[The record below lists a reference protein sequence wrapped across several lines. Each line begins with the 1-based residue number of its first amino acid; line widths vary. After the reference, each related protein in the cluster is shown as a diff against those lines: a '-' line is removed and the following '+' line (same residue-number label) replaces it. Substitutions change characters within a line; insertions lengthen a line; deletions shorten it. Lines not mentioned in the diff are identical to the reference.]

1 MRGHDSLD
9 HLRRVFAVL
18 AVAMLW
24 SAVPARADQI
34 LQTSGDS
41 LTTYKHADKTRV
53 QDVRPRAEQRGV
65 GLDGAQRAGGA
76 LPWALAG
83 NPFESAQAGET
94 LGSLRLATGAYS
106 PTEIDLALPARVPW
120 IVGRTYNARQADS
133 GGAHI
138 DSDGY
143 QGRNWFQISQ
153 PEIRL
158 YDADGSAGTKQAA
171 DLIYLVYGADRYVEF
186 KRTDDDVDT
195 FRGVNGAAGIFKY
208 ESGSPDL
215 YVYTDQNGNRT
226 YFFGSNAQVT
236 VGQDTFDSSWQLWKF
251 VDPAGNIAYVGHATT
266 ASTAI
271 SGGYYKS
278 DGQFSGRIKQ
288 AFDSEGRR
296 YTYLYST
303 QEIGGTRRLTEV
315 TAEVYENEVWVE
327 VGRVEYAY
335 YQDGDNCWGGDGNLK
350 LARVVTPLSDP
361 TKTLTR
367 RQYYRYYTGEYH
379 ATNNPGH
386 PNTIKL
392 VIGYE
397 GVRRFDWLDQNLGNE
412 SFNDAEP
419 CGQASTT
426 TDDALKP
433 YADAF
438 FKYDSDYRVISVYF
452 DGECGCA
459 GGTNGEH
466 RLTYQDNPNFSG
478 TSGYDTAW
486 HRRVVVEPPTGG
498 AWVTQ
503 YLDELGQ
510 PLSRV
515 LTDANPATT
524 SPAPA
529 KWVTQVVRNGNGQV
543 TEVHTP
549 ANVTGYTHNSGAP
562 SSPDGAIT
570 TSGTAG
576 LVHYYQRLGS
586 GDTKGFLEGV
596 RQKEGSNN
604 LSTNSTFVSWTQ
616 YLTRDLSIATGVN
629 VTRPLVEKTRA
640 FHAATTDHTDTTK
653 HDETTQAYAWWSST
667 TTDVLYIT
675 IKQVTTT
682 APAVSTGKNGSGSA
696 TTTKR
701 YLRKDGTAAFAESA
715 RGVFHY
721 TAYTGGQVTKRI
733 EDVKTNGT
741 FPTGDD
747 PNTDWGITESGDGF
761 GRVTEYAYDDQ
772 GRMATST
779 LPGGRVT
786 MRWYAKLGDE
796 RMVTFGVPLVG
807 SWRGPS
813 SYTVTN
819 HAGNTEECMI
829 LALAEPTGAKS
840 HPSAWLTT
848 VAEENLYADPPADP
862 ILALSVDDAGP
873 IARLTASAYGTTGRR
888 LESRRVFFTMPASM
902 AAGDISGKYDE
913 WTVAYDHM
921 GRQVRT
927 KEPSGTITRTV
938 YDVLGRVTS
947 RTIGTNDN
955 GELGGETS
963 GTNNMVTTEVLVYDG
978 GGGGGGGNSLLTLR
992 TLYVEDGTTG
1002 QRQTTYTYDYRGRL
1016 VVTVNPQAPHSVAK
1030 YDNLGRMT
1038 ASGLFSSSSGLTAG
1052 TDPTTTTSNR
1062 VALSQTFYDERG
1074 QVWKSQ
1080 RHKITQSTG
1089 ADADNLQTLNWYDP
1103 DGRLIKTDGEQLTKT
1118 RYDRLGRVIQSFILA
1133 TDNDTSYS
1141 DIYDSTNKFASVA
1154 GDKVLEERQF
1164 GYDGALDDVLVQGAI
1179 ERKHDDT
1186 STTGP
1191 LDTTYDGGDGLPLK
1205 FTAADVKGRIQIS
1218 ATWYDD
1224 LDRPRT
1230 AAFYGT
1236 NAATDNVA
1244 TFDRDGLSEPPASD
1258 TDPTTRI
1265 VTKTVYGDDGTV
1277 LETVDANGRTAKF
1290 VYDQA
1295 GRLVASIGNSTGA
1308 STPISTAER
1317 DTDVYTRYVYA
1328 SGLQI
1333 KVWLDLDGD
1342 NTEDSDDQVTQY
1354 VYGTTKGTPG
1364 SGSPVQS
1371 AIATGHL
1378 LREVIYPPHSSG
1390 QSAADR
1396 TVTYAYNAQ
1405 GEQVWT
1411 RDQAGNIIQTDFDT
1425 AGRETHRRI
1434 TTLASGFDGAVRRIS
1449 TTYLPR
1455 GLVSKVTQYDNAA
1468 VGSGSLVDDVKYTFD
1483 DWGNVYQF
1491 KQDVDSDLD
1500 GSASGRAAFQVD
1512 YAYAKATSGRN
1523 TIRRTG
1529 MTLPGA
1535 TGVSFDYISTGGKL
1549 DDAASRVTRVGVDT
1563 SIASKVPVAQYE
1575 YLGAARL
1582 AGTDLLQPKARWNPF
1597 EGAVSGT
1604 PYPDLDRFN
1613 RIEDSRWTGYKGT
1626 GTRDFYD
1633 VDIAYDP
1640 ASNIT
1645 SVTDNVHKNS
1655 SGNRN
1660 FDVLYTL
1667 DQLNR
1672 LVRADEGTFS
1682 GGSIANRSRD
1692 ERWLDAS
1699 GNLALSQT
1707 GNWLRRRL
1715 DLNGDGAFGG
1725 TNELDDTGVFSLANE
1740 LKTRDTDSN
1749 GTANFTLAY
1758 DKTGNQTDDG
1768 KDYTYVYDAF
1778 GRLRQVKNR
1787 SDSSLVADYRYNG
1800 LSFRIGW
1807 HYDADADKDVDSSDP
1822 WYYFCYDDAW
1832 RIVATFRD
1840 DDADPKE
1847 VFVYHNAGLGGYGGS
1862 SYIDSVI
1869 LRDRDADTA
1878 WPEPADDKREE
1889 RRYYCQN
1896 WRADVSAILT
1906 DAGSMVEWVK
1916 YSSYGVPFA
1925 LPAGDT
1931 DSDGDWDATDSTR
1944 ITTSSSYDVRQ
1955 DTNLDGSIGAAD
1967 VTHANSI
1974 TGGYQTLGR
1983 GILSSAAVAN
1993 RKGYAGYEYDP
2004 ALEGA
2009 GKWLYHVRH
2018 RVYDADI
2025 GRWTRRD
2032 PLGYVDGMNLYEY
2045 VNNQPLA
2052 LTDPSG
2058 MMGSCVDTTSTFG
2071 ECNKCCV
2078 DRYLGKP
2085 SRITDC
2091 FLQCEKKFPPP
2102 ATPPSAP
2109 SPEPPGTTE
2118 PQCLQIRCYRI
2129 GYLPGSH
2136 CGIYDPKTNQVCGG
2150 DPENINPLN
2159 WGCVTG
2165 RCGDYDGS
2173 VEQSLEDCRDDPLF
2187 CNRRTTQVCCG
2198 RREEAMACIR
2208 DFMTRFG
2215 RGGCCVGYDPL
2226 RGPNSNTILRAAL
2239 EHCSQFCD
2247 GATRRPPRT
2256 RRFAPPVG
2264 WDSDTSPF
2272 HGCIAEH

>member
-18 AVAMLW
+18 ALAMLW

-34 LQTSGDS
+34 LQTSSDS
-41 LTTYKHADKTRV
+41 LTTYKYSGNTRV
-53 QDVRPRAEQRGV
+53 QGVRPRAE
-65 GLDGAQRAGGA
+65 
-76 LPWALAG
+76 
-83 NPFESAQAGET
+83 
-94 LGSLRLATGAYS
+94 
-106 PTEIDLALPARVPW
+106 
-120 IVGRTYNARQADS
+120 
-133 GGAHI
+133 
-138 DSDGY
+138 
-143 QGRNWFQISQ
+143 
-153 PEIRL
+153 
-158 YDADGSAGTKQAA
+158 
-171 DLIYLVYGADRYVEF
+171 
-186 KRTDDDVDT
+186 
-195 FRGVNGAAGIFKY
+195 
-208 ESGSPDL
+208 
-215 YVYTDQNGNRT
+215 
-226 YFFGSNAQVT
+226 
-236 VGQDTFDSSWQLWKF
+236 
-251 VDPAGNIAYVGHATT
+251 
-266 ASTAI
+266 
-271 SGGYYKS
+271 
-278 DGQFSGRIKQ
+278 
-288 AFDSEGRR
+288 
-296 YTYLYST
+296 
-303 QEIGGTRRLTEV
+303 
-315 TAEVYENEVWVE
+315 
-327 VGRVEYAY
+327 
-335 YQDGDNCWGGDGNLK
+335 
-350 LARVVTPLSDP
+350 
-361 TKTLTR
+361 
-367 RQYYRYYTGEYH
+367 
-379 ATNNPGH
+379 
-386 PNTIKL
+386 
-392 VIGYE
+392 
-397 GVRRFDWLDQNLGNE
+397 
-412 SFNDAEP
+412 
-419 CGQASTT
+419 
-426 TDDALKP
+426 
-433 YADAF
+433 
-438 FKYDSDYRVISVYF
+438 
-452 DGECGCA
+452 
-459 GGTNGEH
+459 
-466 RLTYQDNPNFSG
+466 
-478 TSGYDTAW
+478 
-486 HRRVVVEPPTGG
+486 
-498 AWVTQ
+498 
-503 YLDELGQ
+503 
-510 PLSRV
+510 
-515 LTDANPATT
+515 
-524 SPAPA
+524 
-529 KWVTQVVRNGNGQV
+529 QV

-549 ANVTGYTHNSGAP
+549 ANVTGYTHNTGAN
-562 SSPDGAIT
+562 PDGAIT
-570 TSGTAG
+570 TNGTAG
-576 LVHYYQRLGS
+576 LVHSYQRVGS

-604 LSTNSTFVSWTQ
+604 LATNSTFISWTQ

-640 FHAATTDHTDTTK
+640 FHTATTDHTDTTK
-653 HDETTQAYAWWSST
+653 YDETTQAYAWWSST

-675 IKQVTTT
+675 IKQGTTT

-696 TTTKR
+696 ITTKR

-715 RGVFHY
+715 HGIFHY

-733 EDVKTNGT
+733 EDAKTNGT

-955 GELGGETS
+955 GELGGETT
-963 GTNNMVTTEVLVYDG
+963 GTNNMVTTEALVYDG
-978 GGGGGGGNSLLTLR
+978 GGVGGGGNSLLTTR
-992 TLYVEDGTTG
+992 TTYVEDGTTG

-1016 VVTVNPQAPHSVAK
+1016 IVTVSPQAPHSVAK

-1038 ASGLFSSSSGLTAG
+1038 ASGLFSSSSGLTAS

-1118 RYDRLGRVIQSFILA
+1118 RYDRLGRVIQSFTLA
-1133 TDNDTSYS
+1133 SDNDASYT
-1141 DIYDSTNKFASVA
+1141 DVYDSTNKFASVA
-1154 GDKVLEERQF
+1154 GDKVLQEHQA
-1164 GYDGALDDVLVQGAI
+1164 GYNGVEDEVLVQGTI

-1186 STTGP
+1186 STTGA

-1205 FTAADVKGRIQIS
+1205 FTAADVKGRVQIS

-1224 LDRPRT
+1224 LDRPKT

-1236 NAATDNVA
+1236 NSATDNVA
-1244 TFDRDGLSEPPASD
+1244 TFDYSGLSEPTASD
-1258 TDPTTRI
+1258 TNPTTRI

-1277 LETVDANGRTAKF
+1277 KETVDANGRATRF
-1290 VYDQA
+1290 VYDAA
-1295 GRLVASIGNSTGA
+1295 GRLIASIGNSTGA
-1308 STPISTAER
+1308 STPISNATR

-1328 SGLQI
+1328 SGLQT
-1333 KVWLDLDGD
+1333 KVWVDVNGDGV
-1342 NTEDSDDQVTQY
+1342 EDSDDQVTQY

-1378 LREVIYPPHSSG
+1378 LREAIYPPQSSG

-1396 TVTYAYNAQ
+1396 TVIYAYNAQ

-1411 RDQAGNIIQTDFDT
+1411 KDQAGNVIQTDFDT
-1425 AGRETHRRI
+1425 AGRETHQRI

-1449 TTYLPR
+1449 TTYLSR
-1455 GLVSKVTQYDNAA
+1455 GMVNKVTQYDNAT
-1468 VGSGSLVDDVKYTFD
+1468 VGSGSLVDDVKYTYD

-1500 GSASGRAAFQVD
+1500 GSALGRAAFQVD
-1512 YAYAKATSGRN
+1512 YAYGKATTGRN

-1535 TGVSFDYISTGGKL
+1535 TGVSFDYISTGGRL
-1549 DDAASRVTRVGVDT
+1549 DDAASRVTRAGVDT
-1563 SIASKVPVAQYE
+1563 TVAVKVPVAQYE

-1582 AGTDLLQPKARWNPF
+1582 VGTDLLESKARWNHF

-1613 RIEDSRWTGYKGT
+1613 RVEDSRWTSYKGT
-1626 GTRDFYD
+1626 GTRNFHS
-1633 VDIAYDP
+1633 VAIAYDP
-1640 ASNIT
+1640 ASNILG
-1645 SVTDNVHKNS
+1645 VTDNVHKNS
-1655 SGNRN
+1655 GGNRN
-1660 FDVLYTL
+1660 FDALYTL
-1667 DQLNR
+1667 DALNR
-1672 LVRADEGTFS
+1672 LTRADEGTLSWS
-1682 GGSIANRSRD
+1682 GGTGTISNRSRD

-1715 DLNGDGAFGG
+1715 DLNGDGSFTA

-1740 LKTRDTDSN
+1740 LKTRDTDSS
-1749 GTANFTLAY
+1749 GTPNLTLAY
-1758 DKTGNQTDDG
+1758 DKSGNQTADG
-1768 KDYTYVYDAF
+1768 LGYGYTYDAF
-1778 GRLRQVKNR
+1778 GRL
-1787 SDSSLVADYRYNG
+1787 VAVHKETDTGVVYAQYRYNG
-1800 LSFRIGW
+1800 LGFRIGW
-1807 HYDADADKDVDSSDP
+1807 RYDTSGNGYVDTNDP
-1822 WYYFCYDDAW
+1822 WYWFCHDDAW
-1832 RIVATFRD
+1832 RIVATFRATD
-1840 DDADPKE
+1840 TYPKE
-1847 VFVYHNAGLGGYGGS
+1847 VFVHHNAGFGGYGGS

-1869 LRDRDADTA
+1869 LRDKEVKAKWSEEATEERG
-1878 WPEPADDKREE
+1878 E

-1896 WRADVSAILT
+1896 WRADVSALLT
-1906 DAGSMVEWVK
+1906 DAGSMVEWAK

-1925 LPAGDT
+1925 LPTGDT
-1931 DSDGDWDATDSTR
+1931 DSDGDWDATDSAA
-1944 ITTSSSYDVRQ
+1944 ITGTYDVRK
-1955 DTNLDGSIGAAD
+1955 DANLDGVINASD

-1983 GILSSAAVAN
+1983 GILSSSGVAN

-2004 ALEGA
+2004 TLEAA
-2009 GKWLYHVRH
+2009 GKHLYHVRH
-2018 RVYDADI
+2018 RVYDADV

-2032 PLGYVDGMNLYEY
+2032 PLGYVDGMSLYEY
-2045 VNNQPLA
+2045 VYSRPLIA
-2052 LTDPSG
+2052 GDPSG
-2058 MMGSCVDTTSTFG
+2058 LLSQSCGSTGCGGTGGSGSSGGEPPPTCAQPTPAPPTRPDPCAFPDTGHFMRMRCNQWARCILVQMGITPRDPCFASAVKVGESCCMMNGDYQTCKQKIINYLLSCQPRSH
-2071 ECNKCCV
+2071 
-2078 DRYLGKP
+2078 P
-2085 SRITDC
+2085 C
-2091 FLQCEKKFPPP
+2091 FLVTPQRPDPNWCDAAYGPCDSYVGANARCFCKCGGDGDWSNFVRACLACMHKQGVP
-2102 ATPPSAP
+2102 AHDAH
-2109 SPEPPGTTE
+2109 
-2118 PQCLQIRCYRI
+2118 IRCY
-2129 GYLPGSH
+2129 G
-2136 CGIYDPKTNQVCGG
+2136 
-2150 DPENINPLN
+2150 E
-2159 WGCVTG
+2159 
-2165 RCGDYDGS
+2165 
-2173 VEQSLEDCRDDPLF
+2173 
-2187 CNRRTTQVCCG
+2187 
-2198 RREEAMACIR
+2198 
-2208 DFMTRFG
+2208 
-2215 RGGCCVGYDPL
+2215 
-2226 RGPNSNTILRAAL
+2226 
-2239 EHCSQFCD
+2239 
-2247 GATRRPPRT
+2247 ATRRYPNAHPPFMGACYLKCVAVQIAQCT
-2256 RRFAPPVG
+2256 TIPQPPPSVWPVPWFPHDPPG
-2264 WDSDTSPF
+2264 GPV
-2272 HGCIAEH
+2272 IAGSQ

>member
-18 AVAMLW
+18 ALAMLW

-34 LQTSGDS
+34 LQTSSDS
-41 LTTYKHADKTRV
+41 LTTYKYSGNTRV
-53 QDVRPRAEQRGV
+53 QGVRPRAEQRGV
-65 GLDGAQRAGGA
+65 GFDGAQRAGGS

-94 LGSLRLATGAYS
+94 LGSLRLATGAYA
-106 PTEIDLALPARVPW
+106 PTEIDLALPAQVPW
-120 IVGRTYNARQADS
+120 IVGRTFNARQAAS
-133 GGAHI
+133 GGAHL

-158 YDADGSAGTKQAA
+158 YDADGNAGTKQAA
-171 DLIYLVYGADRYVEF
+171 DLVYLVYGADRYVEF
-186 KRTDDDVDT
+186 KRTADNADT

-236 VGQDTFDSSWQLWKF
+236 IGLDTFDAAWQLWKF
-251 VDPAGNIAYVGHATT
+251 VDPSGNTAYVGHATT

-271 SGGYYKS
+271 SSGYYKN
-278 DGQFSGRIKQ
+278 DGQHDGRIKL

-296 YTYLYST
+296 YCYTYST
-303 QEIGGTRRLTEV
+303 PAGDSVARLAQVVAEINAGGGWGDCGTE
-315 TAEVYENEVWVE
+315 TL
-327 VGRVEYAY
+327 VGKVEYAY
-335 YQDGDNCWGGDGNLK
+335 YQTGDTDNGGIGNLK
-350 LARVVTPLSDP
+350 LVTITTPLSDP

-367 RQYYRYYTGEYH
+367 RQYYRYYTGTYH

-386 PNTIKL
+386 PNTIKMML
-392 VIGYE
+392 GYE
-397 GVRRFDWLDQNLGNE
+397 GTRRADWDDNQNLDGSLFAMSE
-412 SFNDAEP
+412 GD
-419 CGQASTT
+419 
-426 TDDALKP
+426 LKP

-466 RLTYQDNPNFSG
+466 KLSYEDNPGFSG

-486 HRRVVVEPPTGG
+486 HRRVVIEPPTGG

-503 YLDELGQ
+503 YLDEVGQ

-515 LTDANPATT
+515 LTDANPANT

-529 KWVTQVVRNGNGQV
+529 KWVTQVVRNSDGQV

-549 ANVTGYTHNSGAP
+549 ANVTGYTHNTGGN
-562 SSPDGAIT
+562 PDGAIT

-576 LVHYYQRLGS
+576 LVHYYQRVGS

-596 RQKEGSNN
+596 RQKEGSNT

-640 FHAATTDHTDTTK
+640 FHTATTDHTDTTK
-653 HDETTQAYAWWSST
+653 YDETTQSYTWWENT
-667 TTDVLYIT
+667 TATDVLYVT
-675 IKQVTTT
+675 LKQVTTT
-682 APAVSTGKNGSGSA
+682 ATAVSTGKNGSGSA

-715 RGVFHY
+715 RGIFHY

-848 VAEENLYADPPADP
+848 VAEENLYADPPSDS

-888 LESRRVFFTMPASM
+888 LESRRVFFEIPASM
-902 AAGDISGKYDE
+902 APGDTSGKYDE

-921 GRQVRT
+921 GRQIRT

-947 RTIGTNDN
+947 RKIGTNDN
-955 GELGGETS
+955 GKIGGETS
-963 GTNNMVTTEVLVYDG
+963 GTNNMVTTEALVYDG
-978 GGGGGGGNSLLTLR
+978 RGVGGGGNSLLTTR

-1016 VVTVNPQAPHSVAK
+1016 IVTVNPQAPHVVAK
-1030 YDNLGRMT
+1030 YDNLGRMI
-1038 ASGLFSSSSGLTAG
+1038 ASGLFSSSSGLTAS

-1103 DGRLIKTDGEQLTKT
+1103 DGRLIKTDGEQLIKT
-1118 RYDRLGRVIQSFILA
+1118 RYDRLGRVVQSFILA
-1133 TDNDTSYS
+1133 ADNDTSYS
-1141 DIYDSTNKFASVA
+1141 DVYDSTNKFASIA
-1154 GDKVLEERQF
+1154 GDKVLEERQT
-1164 GYDGALDDVLVQGAI
+1164 GYDGALDEVLVQATI
-1179 ERKHDDT
+1179 ERTHDDT
-1186 STTGP
+1186 STTGA

-1244 TFDRDGLSEPPASD
+1244 TFDRDGLTEPTASD
-1258 TDPTTRI
+1258 TNPTTRI
-1265 VTKTVYGDDGTV
+1265 VTKTVYGTDGTV
-1277 LETVDANGRTAKF
+1277 KETIDANGRVSKF
-1290 VYDQA
+1290 VYDSA

-1308 STPISTAER
+1308 STPISNATR
-1317 DTDVYTRYVYA
+1317 DTDAYTRYVYTN
-1328 SGLQI
+1328 GLQV
-1333 KVWLDLDGD
+1333 KVWVDLNGD
-1342 NTEDSDDQVTQY
+1342 NTEDSDDQITEY

-1378 LREVIYPPHSSG
+1378 LREVIYPPG
-1390 QSAADR
+1390 QAGSAQADR

-1411 RDQAGNIIQTDFDT
+1411 MDQAGNVTQTDFDT
-1425 AGRETHRRI
+1425 AGRETHRRVA
-1434 TTLASGFDGAVRRIS
+1434 TLAGGFDGAVRRIS

-1455 GLVSKVTQYDNAA
+1455 GLVNKVTQYDNAA
-1468 VGSGSLVDDVKYTFD
+1468 VGSGSLVDDVKYTYD

-1500 GSASGRAAFQVD
+1500 GTPAGRAAFQVD
-1512 YAYAKATSGRN
+1512 YSYAMVTTGRN

-1529 MTLPGA
+1529 MNLPGA
-1535 TGVSFDYISTGGKL
+1535 TAVTFNYISTGGRL
-1549 DDAASRVTRVGVDT
+1549 DDAASRVTRVNVAVGPNDP
-1563 SIASKVPVAQYE
+1563 SPVPVAQYE
-1575 YLGAARL
+1575 YLGGARL
-1582 AGTDLLQPKARWNPF
+1582 VGTDLLQPKARSNYF

-1613 RIEDSRWTGYKGT
+1613 RVEDSRWTGYKGT

-1633 VDIAYDP
+1633 VDVAYDP
-1640 ASNIT
+1640 ASNILG
-1645 SVTDNVHKNS
+1645 VTDTVHKNS
-1655 SGNRN
+1655 GGNRN
-1660 FDVLYTL
+1660 FDALYTL
-1667 DQLNR
+1667 DALNR
-1672 LVRADEGTFS
+1672 LTRADEGTLTWS
-1682 GGSIANRSRD
+1682 GGTGTISNRSRD

-1715 DLNGDGAFGG
+1715 DLNGDGNFTG

-1749 GTANFTLAY
+1749 GTVNYTLAY
-1758 DKTGNQTDDG
+1758 DKTGNQTNDG

-1778 GRLRQVKNR
+1778 GRMRQVKSR
-1787 SDSSLVADYRYNG
+1787 SESSPVAEYRYNG
-1800 LSFRIGW
+1800 LGFRIGW
-1807 HYDADADKDVDSSDP
+1807 HYDADADKDVDGDDP
-1822 WYYFCYDDAW
+1822 WYFFCYDDAW
-1832 RIVATFRD
+1832 RIVATFLAS
-1840 DDADPKE
+1840 DADPKE
-1847 VFVYHNAGLGGYGGS
+1847 VFVYHNAGLGGNGGS
-1862 SYIDSVI
+1862 SYIDTVI
-1869 LRDRDADTA
+1869 LRDRDADTKWSEA
-1878 WPEPADDKREE
+1878 ADDKREE

-1896 WRADVSAILT
+1896 WHADVSAILT
-1906 DAGSMVEWVK
+1906 DTGGMVEWVK

-1931 DSDGDWDATDSTR
+1931 DSDGDWDATDSAA
-1944 ITTSSSYDVRQ
+1944 ITGTYDVRK
-1955 DTNLDGSIGAAD
+1955 DANLDGAINASD

-1983 GILSSAAVAN
+1983 GRLSSSGVDN

-2004 ALEGA
+2004 TLEAA
-2009 GKWLYHVRH
+2009 GKHLYHVRH

-2032 PLGYVDGMNLYEY
+2032 PLGYVDGMSLYEY
-2045 VNNQPLA
+2045 VKCRPLTSLDPDGLFTSLGHPSSVCHAAGAATLNMTIREAVKFLACQGMSPKAIAEA
-2052 LTDPSG
+2052 LCITVAAVAAILAAQEACELSHPGSPAPPRPIPVPAPRPIPVDPPPFP
-2058 MMGSCVDTTSTFG
+2058 GSPPPIPIGPRPFPLNPPPIGPVPVPPGCPPIAPPIGPVPIPIPIDIAPPIPIPWNPGCPPCVPPPP
-2071 ECNKCCV
+2071 
-2078 DRYLGKP
+2078 RYDKVPP
-2085 SRITDC
+2085 SRPHYPC
-2091 FLQCEKKFPPP
+2091 
-2102 ATPPSAP
+2102 
-2109 SPEPPGTTE
+2109 
-2118 PQCLQIRCYRI
+2118 
-2129 GYLPGSH
+2129 PGSH
-2136 CGIYDPKTNQVCGG
+2136 TH
-2150 DPENINPLN
+2150 
-2159 WGCVTG
+2159 WWWVTG
-2165 RCGDYDGS
+2165 QGPPP
-2173 VEQSLEDCRDDPLF
+2173 DCKCSF
-2187 CNRRTTQVCCG
+2187 K
-2198 RREEAMACIR
+2198 EEVSC
-2208 DFMTRFG
+2208 
-2215 RGGCCVGYDPL
+2215 
-2226 RGPNSNTILRAAL
+2226 
-2239 EHCSQFCD
+2239 H
-2247 GATRRPPRT
+2247 
-2256 RRFAPPVG
+2256 
-2264 WDSDTSPF
+2264 
-2272 HGCIAEH
+2272 

>member
-1 MRGHDSLD
+1 MRGHTC
-9 HLRRVFAVL
+9 LRSFLQVAVVL
-18 AVAMLW
+18 GMMMLT
-24 SAVPARADQI
+24 AAPARADQI

-41 LTTYKHADKTRV
+41 LTTYKYAGNTRV
-53 QDVRPRAEQRGV
+53 QGVRPRAEQRGV
-65 GLDGAQRAGGA
+65 GLDGAHRAGGS

-83 NPFESAQAGET
+83 NPFESVQAGET

-158 YDADGSAGTKQAA
+158 YDADGNAGTKQAA

-251 VDPAGNIAYVGHATT
+251 ADPAGNTAYVGHATT

-315 TAEVYENEVWVE
+315 TAEVYENEEWVE

-386 PNTIKL
+386 PNTIKM
-392 VIGYE
+392 VVGYE
-397 GVRRFDWLDQNLGNE
+397 GVRRFDWLDQNLSNE
-412 SFNDAEP
+412 TFNDHNSTNCAEEP
-419 CGQASTT
+419 RTS
-426 TDDALKP
+426 DDELKP
-433 YADAF
+433 YADAY

-466 RLTYQDNPNFSG
+466 KLTYQNNPNFTG
-478 TSGYDTAW
+478 TSGYDTTW

-503 YLDELGQ
+503 YLDEVGQ

-515 LTDANPATT
+515 LTDANPANT
-524 SPAPA
+524 SPAPS
-529 KWVTQVVRNGNGQV
+529 KWVTQVVRNDDGQV

-562 SSPDGAIT
+562 PAPDGAIT

-576 LVHYYQRLGS
+576 LVHYYQRVGS
-586 GDTKGFLEGV
+586 GDVKGFLEGV

-604 LSTNSTFVSWTQ
+604 LSTNSTFNSWTQ
-616 YLTRDLSIATGVN
+616 YLTRDLSIATGAN
-629 VTRPLVEKTRA
+629 ATRALIEKTRA
-640 FHAATTDHTDTTK
+640 FHTAMTDHTDTTK
-653 HDETTQAYAWWSST
+653 YDETTQAYTWWSTT

-682 APAVSTGKNGSGSA
+682 APAVSAGKNGSGSA
-696 TTTKR
+696 TTSKR
-701 YLRKDGTAAFAESA
+701 YYRADGTTAFTESE
-715 RGVFHY
+715 RGIVSY
-721 TAYTGGQVTKRI
+721 TGYTGGQVNTRV
-733 EDVKTNGT
+733 EDAKTDTGT
-741 FPTGDD
+741 TYPSGEH
-747 PNTDWGITESGDGF
+747 PNTDFGIASSSAGF
-761 GRVTEYAYDDQ
+761 HRTTTFTYDDQ
-772 GRMATST
+772 GRPDETT

-786 MRWYAKLGDE
+786 MRWYAKLGGE
-796 RMVTFGVPLVG
+796 RMVTFSIPRVA
-807 SWRGPS
+807 SYHGPAG
-813 SYTVTN
+813 YTVTN
-819 HAGNTEECMI
+819 HAGNTEDCLVI
-829 LALAEPTGAKS
+829 AITNGSTNIA
-840 HPSAWLTT
+840 PSGWL
-848 VAEENLYADPPADP
+848 VVVEENLFADPNPDP
-862 ILALSVDDAGP
+862 VAAFDQTNVGP
-873 IARLTASAYGTTGRR
+873 IVRATSSRYGNTGRR
-888 LESRRVFFTMPASM
+888 LNERQVYYSIPSSLT
-902 AAGDISGKYDE
+902 SGVEGTHYDA
-913 WTVAYDHM
+913 WRIAYDDM

-927 KEPSGTITRTV
+927 KEPSGTIARTA

-947 RTIGTNDN
+947 RKIGTNDN
-955 GELGGETS
+955 GEIGGDTS
-963 GTNNMVTTEVLVYDG
+963 GTNNMVTTEALVYDG
-978 GGGGGGGNSLLTLR
+978 GSDGGNSLLTSR

-1002 QRQTTYTYDYRGRL
+1002 QRQTTYLHDYRGRL
-1016 VVTVNPQAPHSVAK
+1016 IVTVSPQAPHSVTK

-1038 ASGLFSSSSGLTAG
+1038 ASGLFSSSSGLTAS
-1052 TDPTTTTSNR
+1052 TDPTTTTTSR
-1062 VALSQTFYDERG
+1062 VALSQIFYDERG

-1089 ADADNLQTLNWYDP
+1089 ADADSLQTLNWYDP

-1133 TDNDTSYS
+1133 ADNDTSYS
-1141 DIYDSTNKFASVA
+1141 DVYDSTNKFASVA
-1154 GDKVLEERQF
+1154 GDKVLEERQT
-1164 GYDGALDDVLVQGAI
+1164 GYDGALDEVLVQGTI
-1179 ERKHDDT
+1179 ERTHGDT

-1218 ATWYDD
+1218 AVWYDS
-1224 LDRPRT
+1224 LDRPVT

-1236 NAATDNVA
+1236 NSATDNVA
-1244 TFDRDGLSEPPASD
+1244 TFDRDGLSEPTASD
-1258 TDPTTRI
+1258 TNPTTRI
-1265 VTKTVYGDDGTV
+1265 VSRTVYADDGTV
-1277 LETVDANGRTAKF
+1277 KETVDANGRATRF
-1290 VYDQA
+1290 VYDAA
-1295 GRLVASIGNSTGA
+1295 GRLVASIGHYTGG
-1308 STPISTAER
+1308 SLTNPVR
-1317 DTDVYTRYVYA
+1317 DHDVYTRYVYEN
-1328 SGLQI
+1328 GLQT
-1333 KVWLDLDGD
+1333 KVWVDLDGD
-1342 NTEDSDDQVTQY
+1342 NTEDSDDQVTEY

-1378 LREVIYPPHSSG
+1378 LREVIYPPG
-1390 QSAADR
+1390 QAGSAQADR

-1405 GEQVWT
+1405 GDQVWT
-1411 RDQAGNIIQTDFDT
+1411 KDQAGNITQTDFDT

-1434 TTLASGFDGAVRRIS
+1434 STLAGGFDGAVRRIS
-1449 TTYLPR
+1449 TTYLAR
-1455 GLVSKVTQYDNAA
+1455 GLVNKVTQYDNAT
-1468 VGSGSLVDDVKYTFD
+1468 VGSGSLVDDVKYTYD
-1483 DWGNVYQF
+1483 DWGNLYQF

-1512 YAYAKATSGRN
+1512 YSYAKATTGRN
-1523 TIRRTG
+1523 TIRRVG
-1529 MTLPGA
+1529 MNLPGSTA
-1535 TGVSFDYISTGGKL
+1535 VSFDYISTGGRL

-1563 SIASKVPVAQYE
+1563 SIASKVPVTQYE

-1582 AGTDLLQPKARWNPF
+1582 VGTDLLQPKARWNHF

-1613 RIEDSRWTGYKGT
+1613 RVEDSRWTSYKGT
-1626 GTRDFYD
+1626 GGGTRDFYD

-1640 ASNIT
+1640 ASNIL

-1660 FDVLYTL
+1660 FDALYTL

-1672 LVRADEGTFS
+1672 LVRAEEGTLS
-1682 GGSIANRSRD
+1682 GGSISNRSRD
-1692 ERWLDAS
+1692 ERWQDAS

-1715 DLNGDGAFGG
+1715 DLNGDGAFTG
-1725 TNELDDTGVFSLANE
+1725 TGELDDTGAFSLANE

-1749 GTANFTLAY
+1749 GTANYTLAY
-1758 DKTGNQTDDG
+1758 DKSGNQTDDG
-1768 KDYTYVYDAF
+1768 KDYTYVYDGF

-1787 SDSSLVADYRYNG
+1787 SDSSLVAEYRYNG

-1822 WYYFCYDDAW
+1822 WYYFCYDDIW
-1832 RIVATFRD
+1832 RVVATFRA

-1847 VFVYHNAGLGGYGGS
+1847 VFVYHNAGFGGYGGS

-1869 LRDRDADTA
+1869 LRDRDADTK
-1878 WPEPADDKREE
+1878 WTDPADDKREE

-1931 DSDGDWDATDSTR
+1931 DSDGDWDATDSGR
-1944 ITTSSSYDVRQ
+1944 ISTSSSYDVRQ
-1955 DTNLDGSIGAAD
+1955 DANLDGTIGAAD
-1967 VTHANSI
+1967 ITHANSI

-1983 GILSSAAVAN
+1983 GILSSSGTAN

-2004 ALEGA
+2004 TLEGA

-2018 RVYDADI
+2018 RVYDADV
-2025 GRWTRRD
+2025 GRWLRRD
-2032 PLGYVDGMNLYEY
+2032 PLGYVDGMSLYEY
-2045 VNNQPLA
+2045 VEGLA
-2052 LTDPSG
+2052 VIATDPYGLAAAIGSSCA
-2058 MMGSCVDTTSTFG
+2058 GSCMPSATAAGFPEMSCEALEAEMMAGDTITEAIKSCMKMPTFCLRYQCLEQIYDSFNQLCG
-2071 ECNKCCV
+2071 GCLEEYVRHLRTLINLWCLRGDPSKVTKSFCDAQYAIMKPVCDKCGSCRVPGNRQPTESECRQAKKTASCLGVCIGWYQWFDAV
-2078 DRYLGKP
+2078 CAKGPGGKP
-2085 SRITDC
+2085 DPKRHATKIKGMQGA
-2091 FLQCEKKFPPP
+2091 LQ
-2102 ATPPSAP
+2102 
-2109 SPEPPGTTE
+2109 
-2118 PQCLQIRCYRI
+2118 RCGKVLARCGRI
-2129 GYLPGSH
+2129 GS
-2136 CGIYDPKTNQVCGG
+2136 
-2150 DPENINPLN
+2150 E
-2159 WGCVTG
+2159 
-2165 RCGDYDGS
+2165 
-2173 VEQSLEDCRDDPLF
+2173 
-2187 CNRRTTQVCCG
+2187 
-2198 RREEAMACIR
+2198 
-2208 DFMTRFG
+2208 
-2215 RGGCCVGYDPL
+2215 
-2226 RGPNSNTILRAAL
+2226 
-2239 EHCSQFCD
+2239 
-2247 GATRRPPRT
+2247 
-2256 RRFAPPVG
+2256 
-2264 WDSDTSPF
+2264 
-2272 HGCIAEH
+2272 